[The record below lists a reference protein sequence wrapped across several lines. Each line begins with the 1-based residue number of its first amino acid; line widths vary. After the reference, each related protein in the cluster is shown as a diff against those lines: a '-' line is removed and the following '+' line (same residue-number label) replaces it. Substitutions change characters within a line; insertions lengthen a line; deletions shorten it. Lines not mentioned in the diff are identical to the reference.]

1 MVAVGPVTIDGANYY
16 SSQDVAE
23 LWGVKEA
30 TIRRYAEPKSGKI
43 PDCIKRGKYWYIP
56 VTAIRPITKP
66 VAQGLLW
73 GIIGV
78 KNDPSSFL
86 DLSGEGI
93 DNSLLDTVLN
103 ELHRQNYLLVD
114 FAIDDLHERLV
125 QARITVKGFELVRY
139 RKRFKENSLEDFD
152 SADAISIALSAVQ
165 TVMQLA
171 QFFQG

>member
-1 MVAVGPVTIDGANYY
+1 MRPVIIDGASYY

-23 LWGVKEA
+23 LWDIKEA
-30 TIRRYAEPKSGKI
+30 TVRRYAEPKSGKI
-43 PDCIKRGKYWYIP
+43 PDCIKRDKNWYIP

-78 KNDPSSFL
+78 KNDPTSFL

-93 DNSLLDTVLN
+93 DNSLLDAVLN
-103 ELHRQNYLLVD
+103 ELCRQNYIVVD
-114 FAIDDLHERLV
+114 YGIDDLHERLV
-125 QARITVKGFELVRY
+125 QVRITVKGFELVRY
-139 RKRFKENSLEDFD
+139 RKRFKENPLDGFV

-165 TVMQLA
+165 TVMQLV
-171 QFFQG
+171 QYFQV

>member
-1 MVAVGPVTIDGANYY
+1 MGPVTIDGANYY

-30 TIRRYAEPKSGKI
+30 TIRRYAEPKPGKI

-103 ELHRQNYLLVD
+103 ELHRQNYLLMD

-152 SADAISIALSAVQ
+152 PADAISIALSAVQ

-171 QFFQG
+171 QFFLG

>member
-1 MVAVGPVTIDGANYY
+1 MESVTIDGARYY

-23 LWGVKEA
+23 LWGIKE
-30 TIRRYAEPKSGKI
+30 TTVRRYAEPKSGKI

-114 FAIDDLHERLV
+114 FGIDDLHERLV

-139 RKRFKENSLEDFD
+139 RRRFKENSLEEFD
-152 SADAISIALSAVQ
+152 PADAISIALSAVQ

>member
-1 MVAVGPVTIDGANYY
+1 M
-16 SSQDVAE
+16 
-23 LWGVKEA
+23 
-30 TIRRYAEPKSGKI
+30 
-43 PDCIKRGKYWYIP
+43 
-56 VTAIRPITKP
+56 
-66 VAQGLLW
+66 AQGLLW

-93 DNSLLDTVLN
+93 DNSLLDAVLN
-103 ELHRQNYLLVD
+103 EMHRQNYLLVD
-114 FAIDDLHERLV
+114 FGIDDLHERLV
-125 QARITVKGFELVRY
+125 QARITVKGFGLVRY
-139 RKRFKENSLEDFD
+139 RKRFKENSLEGFD

>member
-1 MVAVGPVTIDGANYY
+1 MGPVTIDGANYY

-30 TIRRYAEPKSGKI
+30 TITRYAEPKSGKI
-43 PDCIKRGKYWYIP
+43 PDWIKRGKYWYIP

-103 ELHRQNYLLVD
+103 ELHRQNYLLMD

-152 SADAISIALSAVQ
+152 PADAISIALSAVQ